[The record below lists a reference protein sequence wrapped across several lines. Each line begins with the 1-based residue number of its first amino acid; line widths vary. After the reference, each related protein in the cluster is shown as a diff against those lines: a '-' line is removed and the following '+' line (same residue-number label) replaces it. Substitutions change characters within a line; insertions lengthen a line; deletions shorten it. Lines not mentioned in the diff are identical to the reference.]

1 MRLLIIFGL
10 SLWLGACASYTQ
22 QAREMVNAFEAQN
35 FDLAAE
41 RVKVFADKKDQDEAL
56 HLVEL
61 GTIYHAWGR
70 YKEAIEIFQQA
81 EKLASWSDYTSI
93 SQEAGSVLVNESVK
107 THKLDTYER
116 VLISMYL
123 AIDYTMLG
131 EWESALVEARRVNHQ
146 LDKMIS
152 EGHPTYTQNG
162 FAKYLAG
169 MLFERNGEWNDAWV
183 DYKQLYKW
191 DPSFPLNSVGLMRM
205 SSRLKSEEDFQ
216 RYKKTFP
223 NASKHQLAAGEGE
236 LVLLAEVGRAPEKI
250 PDPEFA
256 VVPKFMPRYSQA
268 RRLRIK
274 SQQTQTF
281 AETHLLFDIEKAA
294 IIDLEEKRAGMIA
307 KRLASI
313 ALKKAAVDAA
323 AARSEKQQ
331 NIESLGNMFIY
342 LSERPDL
349 RSWLLLPGSLQ
360 VARMAVPVGKH
371 DLVLEELDQTG
382 AVIFSK
388 PLGSVQV
395 KPYSINFLNARSRF

>member
-1 MRLLIIFGL
+1 MRLFFLLLLTLG
-10 SLWLGACASYTQ
+10 LGACASYTQ

-41 RVKVFADKKDQDEAL
+41 QVKVFAAKKDQDEAL

-61 GTIYHAWGR
+61 GTIYHASGR
-70 YKEAIEIFQQA
+70 YKEAIEVFQQA
-81 EKLASWSDYTSI
+81 ERLASWSDYTSI
-93 SQEAGSVLVNESVK
+93 SQEAGSVLLNESVK
-107 THKLDTYER
+107 THQLDTYER

-123 AIDYTMLG
+123 AIDYTLLG

-146 LDKMIS
+146 LNKMIS

-191 DPSFPLNSVGLMRM
+191 DPSFPLNSIGLMRM
-205 SSRLKSEEDFQ
+205 SSKLKSEEDFQ
-216 RYKKTFP
+216 RYKKLFP
-223 NASKHQLAAGEGE
+223 GAPKHQLSAGEGE

-256 VVPKFMPRYSQA
+256 VVPKFMPRFSQA

-274 SQQTQTF
+274 SQQTQSF

-294 IIDLEEKRAGMIA
+294 IIDLEEKRGGMIA

-313 ALKKAAVDAA
+313 ALKKAAVDATA
-323 AARSEKQQ
+323 AKSEKKQ
-331 NIESLGNMFIY
+331 NIESLGNLFIY

-360 VARMAVPVGKH
+360 VARMSVPVGKH
-371 DLVLEELDQTG
+371 DLVVEELDQNGTVL
-382 AVIFSK
+382 ASRN
-388 PLGSVQV
+388 LGSVEV